1 MNLLDAVILGIV
13 EGVTEY
19 LPVSSTGHLIITAWL
34 LGLNEEWRTKVAVDA
49 FTIIIQGGAILAVLG
64 LYRARVWQMLRGLLG
79 LDRAGLGLFRNLMV
93 ALLPAVVLGVL
104 FEKAI
109 EHYLFHP
116 RPVILALFI
125 GGVLLLVIGPWQR
138 RIFRE
143 QGPGTG
149 PGPEADAGTGGPPP
163 TGRRYIEIEQLRWWQ
178 ALVIGL
184 LQCVAMWPGTSRSM
198 MTIVGGMFMGLRP
211 RQAAEFSFLLGLPT
225 LGGACAYTL
234 LKIWLNGES
243 TFLQDLGGWVPLVV
257 GLVVATGSAA
267 LAVHWLVAWLTNH
280 GLSIFGW
287 WRIGLSAALLAGLLS
302 GRLTITPPAELE
314 RVSPNTLREKRT
326 LVVPMATPG
335 STEAPGPRRPEP
347 ISRVSRPVHHRPAN
361 RA

>member
-1 MNLLDAVILGIV
+1 LGIV

-34 LGLNEEWRTKVAVDA
+34 LGLSEEWRTKVAVDA

-64 LYRARVWQMLRGLLG
+64 LYRARV
-79 LDRAGLGLFRNLMV
+79 GLGLFRNLMV

-104 FEKAI
+104 FEEAI

-116 RPVILALFI
+116 RPVILALFV

-138 RIFRE
+138 RIFKE
-143 QGPGTG
+143 QAPGTE
-149 PGPEADAGTGGPPP
+149 PGSEADAGTGGARP

-198 MTIVGGMFMGLRP
+198 MTIVGGMFLGLRP

-225 LGGACAYTL
+225 LGGACGYTL
-234 LKIWLNGES
+234 LKIWLDGES

-257 GLVVATGSAA
+257 GLVVATCSAA
-267 LAVHWLVAWLTNH
+267 LAIHWLVAWLTNH

-287 WRIGLSAALLAGLLS
+287 WRIGLSAVLLAGLLS
-302 GRLTITPPAELE
+302 GRLTITPPVQLE
-314 RVSPNTLREKRT
+314 RVNPKTLREKRT
-326 LVVPMATPG
+326 LVVPMATPE
-335 STEAPGPRRPEP
+335 STEAPGPRRREP
-347 ISRVSRPVHHRPAN
+347 IRRVSRPMPQYSAT